1 MTGCNG
7 SSRTASLLLLVLAGL
22 WLAGCTVVPG
32 ITVEQ
37 EGEGTW
43 LPGSSWADE
52 WEDETDA
59 DGLNP
64 RVVPVTA
71 ELVLA
76 QRRLQ
81 EQTLRELPG
90 SATVIDDYSYRIGP
104 RDVLN
109 VLVWDHPELSNPM
122 GNFQDIEAM
131 GRLVREDGTIFFP
144 YAGVL
149 QVAGKTTEQVRRE
162 LTQALRPFIQ
172 SPQVDVRVVAFR
184 NQRVYITG
192 EVAQPGVLP
201 VNDVPMTVLDAINR
215 AGGLTEFSDR
225 RRAVL
230 TREGERREIDLL
242 ALFNDGRGNMLLRD
256 GDVLFIPQNVHNK
269 VFVMGEVNEQMS
281 VLMNTGELTLAEAIS
296 EAEGLDLGTANTKAV
311 YVIRAPGPLESA
323 LAQQEGSPVIYHL
336 DMARAPALLLA
347 EGFRLEPRD
356 VVYVSSTG
364 VVRWNRVIAQILPT
378 VSTLFQTQLLLEA
391 GDDD

>member
-7 SSRTASLLLLVLAGL
+7 SSRPVSFLLLVLAGL

-52 WEDETDA
+52 WEDEADE
-59 DGLNP
+59 DGLDP
-64 RVVPVTA
+64 VIVPVTA

-90 SATVIDDYSYRIGP
+90 STTVIEDYSYRIGP

-149 QVAGKTTEQVRRE
+149 PVAGKTTEQVRRE
-162 LTQALRPFIQ
+162 LTEALRPYIQ

-201 VNDVPMTVLDAINR
+201 VNDVPMTVLDAVNR

-230 TREGERREIDLL
+230 TRDGERREIDLL
-242 ALFNDGRGNMLLRD
+242 ALFNDGRGNVLLRD
-256 GDVLFIPQNVHNK
+256 GDVLFIPQNVQNK

-311 YVIRAPGPLESA
+311 YVIRAPGPLEAA
-323 LAQQEGSPVIYHL
+323 LAQPESGPVIYHL
-336 DMARAPALLLA
+336 DIARAPALLLA

>member
-7 SSRTASLLLLVLAGL
+7 SSRPVSFLLLVLAGL

-52 WEDETDA
+52 WEDEA
-59 DGLNP
+59 DEDGMNP
-64 RVVPVTA
+64 VIVPVTA

-90 SATVIDDYSYRIGP
+90 STTVIEDYSYRIGP

-162 LTQALRPFIQ
+162 LTDALRPYIQ

-201 VNDVPMTVLDAINR
+201 VNDVPMTILDAVNR

-230 TREGERREIDLL
+230 TRDGERREIDLL
-242 ALFNDGRGNMLLRD
+242 ALFNDGRGNVLLRD
-256 GDVLFIPQNVHNK
+256 GDVLFIPQNVQNK

-311 YVIRAPGPLESA
+311 YVIRAPGPLEAA
-323 LAQQEGSPVIYHL
+323 LAQPESGPVIYHL
-336 DMARAPALLLA
+336 DIARAPALLLA

>member
-149 QVAGKTTEQVRRE
+149 PVAGKTTEQVRRE
-162 LTQALRPFIQ
+162 LTEALRPFIQ

>member
-7 SSRTASLLLLVLAGL
+7 SSRPVSFLLLVLAGL

-37 EGEGTW
+37 EGEGGW

-52 WEDETDA
+52 WEDEA
-59 DGLNP
+59 DEDGMNP
-64 RVVPVTA
+64 VIVPVTA

-90 SATVIDDYSYRIGP
+90 STTVIEDYSYRIGP

-162 LTQALRPFIQ
+162 LTDALRPYIQ

-201 VNDVPMTVLDAINR
+201 VNDVPMTILDAVNR

-230 TREGERREIDLL
+230 TRDGERREIDLL
-242 ALFNDGRGNMLLRD
+242 ALFNDGRGNVLLRD
-256 GDVLFIPQNVHNK
+256 GDVLFIPQNVQNK

-311 YVIRAPGPLESA
+311 YVIRAPGPLEAA
-323 LAQQEGSPVIYHL
+323 LAQPESGPVIYHL
-336 DMARAPALLLA
+336 DIARAPALLLA

>member
-7 SSRTASLLLLVLAGL
+7 FSRTASLLLLVLAGL

-162 LTQALRPFIQ
+162 LTEALRPFIQ

-311 YVIRAPGPLESA
+311 YVIRAPGPLEST

>member
-7 SSRTASLLLLVLAGL
+7 SSRTVSLLLLVLAGL

-37 EGEGTW
+37 KGEGTW

-52 WEDETDA
+52 WEDEADKDA
-59 DGLNP
+59 LDP
-64 RVVPVTA
+64 VIVPVTA

-90 SATVIDDYSYRIGP
+90 SATVIEDYSYRIGP

-162 LTQALRPFIQ
+162 LTEALRPFIQ

-184 NQRVYITG
+184 NQRVYVTG

-230 TREGERREIDLL
+230 TRDGERREIDLL
-242 ALFNDGRGNMLLRD
+242 ALFNDGRGNVLLRD

-296 EAEGLDLGTANTKAV
+296 EAEGLDLGTANTKAI
-311 YVIRAPGPLESA
+311 YVIRAPGPLEAA
-323 LAQQEGSPVIYHL
+323 LAQQEGSPIIYHL
-336 DMARAPALLLA
+336 DVARAPALLLA

-356 VVYVSSTG
+356 VIYVSSTG

>member
-7 SSRTASLLLLVLAGL
+7 SSRTVSLLLLVLAGL

-37 EGEGTW
+37 KGEGTW

-52 WEDETDA
+52 WEDEADQDA
-59 DGLNP
+59 LDP
-64 RVVPVTA
+64 VIVPVTA

-90 SATVIDDYSYRIGP
+90 SATVIEDYSYRIGP

-162 LTQALRPFIQ
+162 LTEALRPFIQ

-184 NQRVYITG
+184 NQRVYVTG

-230 TREGERREIDLL
+230 TRDGERREIDLL
-242 ALFNDGRGNMLLRD
+242 ALFNDGRGNVLLRD

-296 EAEGLDLGTANTKAV
+296 EAEGLDLGTANTKAI
-311 YVIRAPGPLESA
+311 YVIRAPGPLEAA
-323 LAQQEGSPVIYHL
+323 LAQQEGSPIIYHL
-336 DMARAPALLLA
+336 DVARAPALLLA

-356 VVYVSSTG
+356 VIYVSSTG

-378 VSTLFQTQLLLEA
+378 VSTLFQTQLLLDV

>member
-162 LTQALRPFIQ
+162 LTEALRPFIQ

-215 AGGLTEFSDR
+215 DGGLTEFSDR

-230 TREGERREIDLL
+230 TRDGERREIDLL

>member
-162 LTQALRPFIQ
+162 LTEALRPFIQ

>member
-162 LTQALRPFIQ
+162 LTEALRPFIQ

-230 TREGERREIDLL
+230 TRDGERREIDLL

>member
-149 QVAGKTTEQVRRE
+149 QVAGKTAEQVRRE
-162 LTQALRPFIQ
+162 LTEALRPFIQ